1 MAEFDA
7 VVVGAGPNGLAA
19 AVSLAGVGCRVLVLE
34 ARQTIGGGTR
44 TAELTLPGYRH
55 DICSAVHPLGVASP
69 FFRELPLQQYG
80 LEWVWPDLPL
90 AHPLDDGSAVA
101 LHRSVD
107 ETAEGLGLDGRAYR
121 EVMGPLAQ
129 NWAYL
134 LDAFLG
140 PLRVPRHPMVMAR
153 FAPGVLPAVTLAR
166 RLFRDERARALL
178 AGLAAHITL
187 PLESATTSAYGLM
200 LGLLGHAVGW
210 PVARGG
216 SQAIADALAAHLRS
230 LGGVIETGM
239 RVASPADLPPARATL
254 FDVAPRGLL
263 SIIGDRL
270 PSRYRQG
277 LERFRYGQGVFK
289 VDYALSRPVPW
300 TAAEARR
307 AGTLHLG
314 GTLDEI
320 SSAEREIWNGTHPE
334 RPYVLVS
341 QPTLC
346 DPTRAPDGRH
356 TLWVYCH
363 VPSGSTVDM
372 TAGIEAQIERFAPG
386 FRDCVLARHSMSAS
400 DYEAYNPNYVG
411 GDINAGAQ
419 TWRQLFTRPVARLN
433 PYTTPLPDIFL
444 CSASTPPGG
453 GVHGM
458 CGYYAAQTALRR
470 RF

>member
-19 AVSLAGVGCRVLVLE
+19 AVSLAGAGCRVLVLE

-121 EVMGPLAQ
+121 QVMGPLAQ
-129 NWAYL
+129 NWAQL

-263 SIIGDRL
+263 SITGDRL
-270 PSRYRQG
+270 PARYRQG

-320 SSAEREIWNGTHPE
+320 ASAERAVWNGTHPE

-341 QPTLC
+341 QPTLW
-346 DPTRAPDGRH
+346 DPTRAPDGRQ
-356 TLWVYCH
+356 TLWAYCH

-372 TAGIEAQIERFAPG
+372 TAAIEAQIERFAPG
-386 FRDCVLARHSMSAS
+386 FRDCVLARHSMGAA

-433 PYTTPLPDIFL
+433 AYTTPLPDIFL